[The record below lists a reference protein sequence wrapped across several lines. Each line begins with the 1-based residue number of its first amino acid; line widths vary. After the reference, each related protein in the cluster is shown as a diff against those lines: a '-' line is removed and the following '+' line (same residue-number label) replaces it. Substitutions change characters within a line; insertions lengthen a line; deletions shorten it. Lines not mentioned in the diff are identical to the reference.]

1 MIEPSN
7 HPPAKPHLLYNQYMS
22 DSPSTQNLQHLLIKS
37 AIRTNHLHII
47 RRYRHC
53 LSEIGK
59 NAITQTI
66 DGFLEY
72 HDSIK
77 SPQPLCQLQGEKAC
91 GININELRQEFQKTP
106 GSRAYIS
113 NALRF
118 SLMHDPTLVANI
130 SLPEDLET
138 IDLLR
143 RAAMK
148 SDDFDKQRKNS
159 KAVSD
164 CAFNVLS
171 MEGSFTTFHQD
182 KLATFA
188 VVSVGSKL

>member
-1 MIEPSN
+1 
-7 HPPAKPHLLYNQYMS
+7 
-22 DSPSTQNLQHLLIKS
+22 
-37 AIRTNHLHII
+37 
-47 RRYRHC
+47 
-53 LSEIGK
+53 
-59 NAITQTI
+59 
-66 DGFLEY
+66 
-72 HDSIK
+72 
-77 SPQPLCQLQGEKAC
+77 
-91 GININELRQEFQKTP
+91 
-106 GSRAYIS
+106 
-113 NALRF
+113 
-118 SLMHDPTLVANI
+118 MHDPTLVANI

-182 KLATFA
+182 KLGTFA
-188 VVSVGSKL
+188 VVSVGSKLWAFAPNTSKNLEARLSWTLSHGLGVFENCFVVDTLPGDLLLVPCGWHHAVYSPQDSLMHGGHYILAEGLVSNLEAATTQQKYRGLANESLAGVGEYFRILIKV